1 MAALTVTTTVDES
14 IETWVDPAASDVAQA
29 KAEAEASLPAMPEL
43 PDQPSYSIAETAQMV
58 GITDHTLRYYE
69 RIGLLDVPRDH
80 AGRRCYRPADIARA
94 VFISRLRVADMP
106 IARIQRYFELVDAG
120 THTEPQRL
128 ALLEEHRDE
137 VRQRLDNLQI
147 ALATI
152 DYKIE
157 RYGGSLSDDSCGPWR
172 DLVAD
177 QLRAAERV
185 AG

>member
-1 MAALTVTTTVDES
+1 MAALTATTTVEES
-14 IETWVDPAASDVAQA
+14 IETWDPAASDVAQA
-29 KAEAEASLPAMPEL
+29 KAAAEASLPAMPEL
-43 PDQPSYSIAETAQMV
+43 PTQPSFSIAETAGMV

-94 VFISRLRVADMP
+94 VFINRLRVADMP

-120 THTEPQRL
+120 PHTEPERL

-157 RYGGSLSDDSCGPWR
+157 RYGGSLSDDSCGPFR

-177 QLRAAERV
+177 QMRAAERI